1 MKTKHIFLAA
11 SLLVCILSIVLV
23 ILKGSPK
30 DKVTLDPVSEVGESI
45 LHHIDKTSR
54 MLTSVSDEEEME
66 IGDKI
71 YEKAQKNRIA
81 KNIEDLPLDK
91 YVTAVGQKVA
101 ENVKRKNITYKF
113 HIIDSD
119 WPNAFAGAGGHIYIT
134 MGLLKE
140 LKTEAELAA
149 ILGHEITH
157 VDAKHSIGSIQYK
170 IKTEKITG
178 SNIDTVVDIGYGLL
192 FRPGYSEVQ
201 ESEADLGGIY
211 LAYKAGYHPLAVINA
226 FENVNKAELSRTG
239 TRAIT
244 PVGDTLKA
252 LGGMV
257 GRYFATHPL
266 TSGRI
271 EKIKLFVE
279 ENKMADGRKYYI
291 GEQNYIK
298 KIPMTEKMYK
308 EELAALYPSIKDEDK
323 TGKEAEAQPIDEE
336 LEELYT
342 VYGRISTGM
351 DISEAEKILPADT
364 LKFKRDTRV
373 GYKDIKIYKFDTK
386 ELQETVGVWFE
397 LDGNKITKIRIIK

>member
-1 MKTKHIFLAA
+1 
-11 SLLVCILSIVLV
+11 
-23 ILKGSPK
+23 
-30 DKVTLDPVSEVGESI
+30 
-45 LHHIDKTSR
+45 
-54 MLTSVSDEEEME
+54 
-66 IGDKI
+66 
-71 YEKAQKNRIA
+71 
-81 KNIEDLPLDK
+81 
-91 YVTAVGQKVA
+91 
-101 ENVKRKNITYKF
+101 
-113 HIIDSD
+113 
-119 WPNAFAGAGGHIYIT
+119 
-134 MGLLKE
+134 
-140 LKTEAELAA
+140 
-149 ILGHEITH
+149 
-157 VDAKHSIGSIQYK
+157 
-170 IKTEKITG
+170 
-178 SNIDTVVDIGYGLL
+178 
-192 FRPGYSEVQ
+192 
-201 ESEADLGGIY
+201 
-211 LAYKAGYHPLAVINA
+211 
-226 FENVNKAELSRTG
+226 
-239 TRAIT
+239 
-244 PVGDTLKA
+244 
-252 LGGMV
+252 MV